1 MLGTAHFLYDVQD
14 IQRVE
19 LGHPS
24 RAIHLMHPQG
34 SLRARPNGIYEQ
46 VAIVLSELLFSALQS
61 GPAKTY
67 LRRSSSRARSRA
79 TMRPWVRLHVT
90 GTGSWERAGFM
101 SCTVAQDGGKKN
113 PREGKSGGGRGGER
127 SWWEKDVLEFKTE
140 SRVSFN
146 SASRTQHRQLRLAKT
161 KKPHPLAA
169 HHESPGGQQEYH
181 IWCWMKRAHNSH
193 KVVRDHTNGMERKR
207 R

>member
-14 IQRVE
+14 ILRVE

-34 SLRARPNGIYEQ
+34 SLRPRPNGIYEQ
-46 VAIVLSELLFSALQS
+46 VAIVLSELLLSGLQF

-79 TMRPWVRLHVT
+79 TIRPWVRLHIT

-101 SCTVAQDGGKKN
+101 SCTVAQDGGEKN
-113 PREGKSGGGRGGER
+113 PREGKSGGGENEVGGR
-127 SWWEKDVLEFKTE
+127 RTFWNKTE

-146 SASRTQHRQLRLAKT
+146 SASRTQHRQLRLAKS
-161 KKPHPLAA
+161 HSPLL
-169 HHESPGGQQEYH
+169 
-181 IWCWMKRAHNSH
+181 
-193 KVVRDHTNGMERKR
+193 HTTSRQAGNRNIIFGAG
-207 R
+207 